1 MRIFNRLYLKV
12 YVTVVGTLVMAFV
25 VSAAIWSSGPEQA
38 MARSAF
44 GMASGVA
51 SAALGDP
58 TAPMAEQLKSL
69 ARLSQLLES
78 DLAVY
83 DSRGRLIG
91 TAGAPFK
98 MAEKP

>member
-12 YVTVVGTLVMAFV
+12 YATVVGTLIMAFV

-38 MARSAF
+38 MARNAF

-58 TAPMAEQLKSL
+58 AAPKLADQLKSL
-69 ARLSQLLES
+69 ARLSQ
-78 DLAVY
+78 AARVGP
-83 DSRGRLIG
+83 RRL
-91 TAGAPFK
+91 
-98 MAEKP
+98 